1 MSVFSVFDAGLF
13 FGAPLSVSKTV
24 VKLSRASKMY
34 LNGFQATKSID
45 GNYVLM
51 SVSKTVV
58 KLSRASKMYLNGF
71 QATKSIDGN
80 YVLMSCLRLLT
91 ADRLRSCYTAVL

>member
-13 FGAPLSVSKTV
+13 FGAPL
-24 VKLSRASKMY
+24 
-34 LNGFQATKSID
+34 
-45 GNYVLM
+45 